1 MEGFLMSGF
10 LMVQTILIMGKGVRI
25 MSELRE
31 KIKIET
37 KIGEILSEY
46 DKEKMIDLEV
56 RGALYD
62 YFSTLISHERAEAV
76 EDFKKWYNET
86 DLSHFGIPVFIN
98 DEAVEEYLSQLTE
111 KGEK

>member
-1 MEGFLMSGF
+1 MSGF

-46 DKEKMIDLEV
+46 D
-56 RGALYD
+56 GA
-62 YFSTLISHERAEAV
+62 
-76 EDFKKWYNET
+76 
-86 DLSHFGIPVFIN
+86 P
-98 DEAVEEYLSQLTE
+98 
-111 KGEK
+111 